1 MNSIFTTTLSFL
13 VLLLAFHLS
22 HSRTSSSTYDLFTAW
37 RHRHGKTYA
46 SEAEALRKF
55 RVFEA
60 NLELINRHNREANSS
75 YTLALNSFADLSQ
88 DEFRASKLGLVVG
101 DIGDLKFDRRLDFS
115 DDGLSDVPASVD
127 WRKSGA
133 VTYVKDQKSCG
144 ACWAFTATG
153 AMEGINQIVTGSLVS
168 LSEQE
173 LIDCDRSYNNG
184 CHGGLMDYA
193 YQFVV
198 DNHGIDTEEDYPY
211 LARDQT
217 CKKYKLKKVAV
228 TIDGYADIP
237 PKDEKRLLKAVSK
250 QPVSVGISGSD
261 SAIQFYS
268 KGILTPPCLT
278 SLDHAVLIVGYAS
291 ENGKDYWI
299 VKNSWGT
306 DWGMKGYMHIQR
318 NSGQPEGVCGIN
330 LLASYPVKT
339 SPNPPPPP
347 SPHPTK
353 CDLFADCGEGE
364 TCCCS
369 WRLFGICFS
378 WKCCKF
384 NAAVCCKDGKHCCP
398 HDYPVC
404 DTKSKQCL
412 KKAGNY
418 TLIKKLKKSPFEELN
433 SFVWNL

>member
-1 MNSIFTTTLSFL
+1 MNPVSPSTLSFFI
-13 VLLLAFHLS
+13 LLLAFRPT
-22 HSRTSSSTYDLFTAW
+22 HSRTCSTFDLFTAW
-37 RHRHGKTYA
+37 CHRHGKTY
-46 SEAEALRKF
+46 SSDHEKLHRF
-55 RVFEA
+55 RVFES
-60 NLELINRHNREANSS
+60 NLNFINQHSLKGNSS
-75 YTLALNSFADLSQ
+75 YALALNSFADLTH
-88 DEFRASKLGLVVG
+88 DEFRASKLGLLVG
-101 DIGDLKFDRRLDFS
+101 EIGDVGFDRRPDS
-115 DDGLSDVPASVD
+115 NDGDGLGDVPASVD

-173 LIDCDRSYNNG
+173 LIDCDRRYNSG
-184 CHGGLMDYA
+184 CEGGLMDYA

-211 LARDQT
+211 LARDRT
-217 CKKYKLKKVAV
+217 CNKDKLKHVAV

-237 PKDEKRLLKAVSK
+237 PRDEKQLLKGVAK

-261 SAIQFYS
+261 RAVQFYS
-268 KGILTPPCLT
+268 KGILTPPCST
-278 SLDHAVLIVGYAS
+278 SLDHAVLIVGYGS
-291 ENGKDYWI
+291 ENGMDYWI

-353 CDLFADCGEGE
+353 CDLFTSCGAGE

-369 WRLFGICFS
+369 WRLLGICFS
-378 WKCCKF
+378 WKCCEL
-384 NAAVCCKDGKHCCP
+384 NAAVCCKDGQHCCP
-398 HDYPVC
+398 HDYPIC
-404 DTKSKQCL
+404 NTRRNQCL
-412 KKAGNY
+412 KKSGNY
-418 TLIKKLKKSPFEELN
+418 TLIKKLKKSPGDEFN
-433 SFVWNL
+433 SFLWDL